1 MRIGIDLGGTK
12 IEVVALDADGSER
25 LRRRVPTP
33 RGDYAATID
42 AIVRLAR
49 EAESELGKQGTIG
62 IGAPGA
68 MSKQSGGIKNSN
80 STWLIGQPLR
90 SDLERALGREI
101 RMSNDANCLA
111 LSEAIDGAARGMRV
125 VFAAILGTGVGGGLA
140 VDGDVHDGP
149 NAIAGEWGHTPLP
162 WMRGDEA
169 PGPLCYCG
177 RNGCIETFLCGSAFE
192 REPLLERY
200 LDRLARGLAVV
211 ADILDPDA
219 FVLGGGVSNV
229 DEIYTRVPALMRGYV
244 FSDTFDTPL
253 LRAAHGDSSG
263 VRGAAMLWPVSA
275 TVSARA
281 SETEAH

>member
-12 IEVVALDADGSER
+12 IEVVALDADGNER

-33 RGDYAATID
+33 REDYAATLD
-42 AIVRLAR
+42 AIVRLVR
-49 EAESELGKQGTIG
+49 EAEAELGVRGTIG

-68 MSKQSGGIKNSN
+68 MSKQTGSVKNSN

-90 SDLERALGREI
+90 ADLERALGGEI

-111 LSEAIDGAARGMRV
+111 LSEAVDGAARGMRV
-125 VFAAILGTGVGGGLA
+125 VFAAILGTGVGGGIA
-140 VDGDVHDGP
+140 VGGCVHDGP

-162 WMRGDEA
+162 WMRDDEA

-177 RNGCIETFLCGSAFE
+177 RHGCIETFLCGAAFE
-192 REPLLERY
+192 REASLERY

-263 VRGAAMLWPVSA
+263 VRGAAMLWPLSA

-281 SETEAH
+281 SGTEAR

>member
-12 IEVVALDADGSER
+12 IEVVALARDGSER

-33 RGDYAATID
+33 RGDYTATLE
-42 AIVRLAR
+42 AIAGLVR
-49 EAESELGKQGTIG
+49 EAESELGERGTIG
-62 IGAPGA
+62 LGTPGA
-68 MSKQSGGIKNSN
+68 LSKQTGCIKNSN
-80 STWLIGQPLR
+80 SMWLIDRPLR
-90 SDLERALGREI
+90 TDLEGALGREI

-111 LSEAIDGAARGMRV
+111 LSEATDGAARGARV
-125 VFAAILGTGVGGGLA
+125 VFCAILGTGVGGGIA
-140 VDGDVHDGP
+140 VDGCVHDGP

-192 REPLLERY
+192 REPSPERY

-229 DEIYTRVPALMRGYV
+229 GEIYTRVPTLMREYV

-253 LRAAHGDSSG
+253 LRTAHGDSSG

-275 TVSARA
+275 TVSARVSA
-281 SETEAH
+281 TEVR